1 MGDSGQNRLVSEKL
15 EVMLFGVREQ
25 HVLLESVWDLC
36 VCVCVYVCTC
46 GCVEQ
51 HVHKRGR

>member
-36 VCVCVYVCTC
+36 VCVCVFMCALV
-46 GCVEQ
+46 GA
-51 HVHKRGR
+51 